1 MRLIYKASS
10 VAVLLFAMPS
20 MHAIAATAA
29 TAIANPRVSVEIG
42 ATTTASAVT
51 QPAIVTIVKS
61 SAAPGNSNGNNG
73 NGRGPSVNYTSTI
86 VGGCQG
92 ATSEGCFS
100 IRTNTTPIVSVP
112 LNFVNNRL
120 SMLKGNKIHYLDD
133 QINSISVSLFQDSTQ
148 IGKSV
153 SLAPGGAGVITFN
166 LDDVDQL
173 LTREFRIVY
182 QLDLKTRPEDG
193 TYTGTWPI
201 ILGTISLINP

>member
-1 MRLIYKASS
+1 MGLFHKLSTVTAILFVMQGSHANADS
-10 VAVLLFAMPS
+10 V
-20 MHAIAATAA
+20 
-29 TAIANPRVSVEIG
+29 IANPRVSVEIG

-61 SAAPGNSNGNNG
+61 STAPGNSRSNNG
-73 NGRGPSVNYTSTI
+73 NGRGLAINYTSTI

-100 IRTNTTPIVSVP
+100 IRTNTTPIVSIP

-120 SMLKGNKIHYLDD
+120 SMLKGSKIHYLDD
-133 QINSISVSLFQDSTQ
+133 QVNSVSVSLFQDSTQ
-148 IGKSV
+148 IGKPV
-153 SLAPGGAGVITFN
+153 SLSPGGAGVITFN
-166 LDDVDQL
+166 MDDVDQL

-182 QLDLKTRPEDG
+182 QLDLKTQPEDG

>member
-1 MRLIYKASS
+1 MGFFHKLSAITAM
-10 VAVLLFAMPS
+10 LFVMQGSLAN
-20 MHAIAATAA
+20 AQ

-51 QPAIVTIVKS
+51 QPAIITIVKS
-61 SAAPGNSNGNNG
+61 STAPGNSSRNNG
-73 NGRGPSVNYTSTI
+73 NGRGLAINYTSTI

-112 LNFVNNRL
+112 LTFVNNRL
-120 SMLKGNKIHYLDD
+120 SMLKGSKIHYLDD
-133 QINSISVSLFQDSTQ
+133 QVNSVSVSLFQDSTQ

-153 SLAPGGAGVITFN
+153 SLSPGGAGVITFN
-166 LDDVDQL
+166 MDDVDQL

-182 QLDLKTRPEDG
+182 QLDLKTQPEDG